1 MDITSNLQKD
11 GTLLQLRWDGQGIIS
26 NSTTLGWGFSF
37 TGREYFGKP
46 KHYLFWMASYGMGWG
61 SQVVSGI
68 GAKTSA
74 TLEPDG
80 DLENMPSLNLGGGVS
95 INILPTLAANASS
108 YWYTIDP
115 SPTREGNALKGGYAN
130 HVNLIWSPIR
140 KVNAGIEF
148 MFLKRVNTNDMSGT
162 GRRLQLM
169 LKYIF

>member
-1 MDITSNLQKD
+1 MLSASVF
-11 GTLLQLRWDGQGIIS
+11 QLRWDGKGIIPNTS
-26 NSTTLGWGFSF
+26 AIGWGLGFS
-37 TGREYFGKP
+37 GREYFGAS
-46 KHYLFWMASYGMGWG
+46 KHFLHWMASYGKGWG

-80 DLENMPSLNLGGGVS
+80 DLDPMPALNLGGGVS
-95 INILPTLAANASS
+95 LNILPTLAASASS

-115 SPTREGNALKGGYAN
+115 SPTRNGHMLKGGYAN
-130 HVNLIWSPIR
+130 HMNLIWSPIR
-140 KVNAGIEF
+140 NVNTGIEF
-148 MFLKRVNTNDMSGT
+148 MFLKRVNADDMSGT